1 MDVGLTT
8 GISTDSVDVAVLA
21 QKAESLGFESF
32 WLPEHTIVPVHTT
45 SRYGGTADGSIPLS
59 MSDSGDP
66 LIGLARASAVTQHIK
81 LGTAISLIIWL
92 AQIPVLWIATGLFE
106 ASDQIEDLASTY
118 FHVRIWSAPAVRG
131 WAS

>member
-45 SRYGGTADGSIPLS
+45 SR
-59 MSDSGDP
+59 
-66 LIGLARASAVTQHIK
+66 
-81 LGTAISLIIWL
+81 
-92 AQIPVLWIATGLFE
+92 
-106 ASDQIEDLASTY
+106 
-118 FHVRIWSAPAVRG
+118 
-131 WAS
+131 

>member
-45 SRYGGTADGSIPLS
+45 SRYEGPQTALS
-59 MSDSGDP
+59 P
-66 LIGLARASAVTQHIK
+66 FR
-81 LGTAISLIIWL
+81 
-92 AQIPVLWIATGLFE
+92 
-106 ASDQIEDLASTY
+106 
-118 FHVRIWSAPAVRG
+118 
-131 WAS
+131 